1 MAARDWLERNGID
14 PDSVSDTLIN
24 LLEACDDPKCA
35 EMLRFGLML
44 TDPAGGT
51 E

>member
-1 MAARDWLERNGID
+1 MSAKDWLEQNGID
-14 PDSVSDTLIN
+14 PDSVSDTLIG

-35 EMLRFGLML
+35 AMLRLGLML
-44 TDPAGGT
+44 TEPVDGT

>member
-1 MAARDWLERNGID
+1 MGAKDWLEQNGID
-14 PDSVSDTLIN
+14 PDSVSDTLIG

-35 EMLRFGLML
+35 AMLRLGLML
-44 TDPAGGT
+44 TEPVDGT